1 MCTQSRILLIIF
13 LFSNAILVLNFII
26 AIMNTIYEEY
36 EKKQK
41 GLYYEVL
48 VKKFPSMKFDERY
61 GAICCAAPIFNL
73 IILPFWPIS

>member
-1 MCTQSRILLIIF
+1 
-13 LFSNAILVLNFII
+13 
-26 AIMNTIYEEY
+26 MNTIYEEY

-61 GAICCAAPIFNL
+61 EKVSVKNNWTAIRENIFQFV
-73 IILPFWPIS
+73 P

>member
-1 MCTQSRILLIIF
+1 
-13 LFSNAILVLNFII
+13 
-26 AIMNTIYEEY
+26 MNTIYEEY